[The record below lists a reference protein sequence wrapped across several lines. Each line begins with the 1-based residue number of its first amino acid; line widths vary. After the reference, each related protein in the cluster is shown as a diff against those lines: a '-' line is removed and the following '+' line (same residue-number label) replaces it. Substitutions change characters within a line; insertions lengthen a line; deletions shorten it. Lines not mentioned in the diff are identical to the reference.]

1 MKRLAAV
8 LILVSVLFSLPAIS
22 LTSSITSTDGDLRF
36 GSGFFPVRGE
46 FSYVYSIPDY
56 FDDVTG
62 AVRLDFNTGLKHRLL
77 LQNPQTGEHFDR
89 GTTAYVDDSARY
101 YQVHFIYA
109 SLDFVLGLWNVDYLS
124 SPVFSVVLSFVGDY
138 ENAYE
143 RIGWMNGDGEE
154 STFYDAEHVNERY
167 SSYSGVPELGH
178 DSVTTFRQ
186 LSHTGIRV
194 GVEFNYTEETRM
206 TKDGVWADVGVKYM
220 PSWALFHDRNGSSY
234 FSVDGTA
241 GAAYT
246 ILDISQFSLSSSS
259 EEVLK
264 MFTLTAQTEFNL
276 RFVCGK
282 GIPQYAL
289 ERSVWGSHNANT
301 LFSVANTT
309 SLTLRGPQLTED
321 IYPSLSLVSDV
332 SLSLGPVANGKGS
345 MTCLAGSISLRAE
358 ADIFD
363 TLYLYAE
370 CGWVYASIYEKDRG
384 FRYSFGVR
392 LGI

>member
-1 MKRLAAV
+1 MKRLTCV
-8 LILVSVLFSLPAIS
+8 LILVSVLFSLGAIS
-22 LTSSITSTDGDLRF
+22 FTSSITSTDGDLRF
-36 GSGFFPVRGE
+36 GHGFFPVSGE
-46 FSYVYSIPDY
+46 FNYIYNIPDF

-62 AVRLDFNTGLKHRLL
+62 AVRLDFNSGLKHRLL
-77 LQNPQTGEHFDR
+77 LQNPSTGEHIDR
-89 GTTAYVDDSARY
+89 GTNPYIDDNARY

-124 SPVFSVVLSFVGDY
+124 TPVFSVVLSFVGDY

-143 RIGWMNGDGEE
+143 RIGWMNGDGDE
-154 STFYDAEHVNERY
+154 STFYYPDRFERY
-167 SSYSGVPELGH
+167 RDSYSGVLELGH
-178 DSVTTFRQ
+178 DSVTGYRQ
-186 LSHTGIRV
+186 LSHTGIRA

-206 TKDGVWADVGVKYM
+206 TKDGIWAEAGVKYM
-220 PSWALFHDRNGSSY
+220 PSWALFHDKNGSSY
-234 FSVDGTA
+234 FMIDGTA

-246 ILDISQFSLSSSS
+246 ILNVSQFSLSTSS

-264 MFTLTAQTEFNL
+264 MFTLTAETEFNA
-276 RFVCGK
+276 RFVYGK

-301 LFSVANTT
+301 LFNVANTT

-321 IYPSLSLVSDV
+321 IYPSISLVSDM
-332 SLSLGPVANGKGS
+332 SLALGPVANGKGRLA
-345 MTCLAGSISLRAE
+345 CFAGSISLRAE
-358 ADIFD
+358 ADIYD

-370 CGWVYASIYEKDRG
+370 CGWVYASIFEKDRG